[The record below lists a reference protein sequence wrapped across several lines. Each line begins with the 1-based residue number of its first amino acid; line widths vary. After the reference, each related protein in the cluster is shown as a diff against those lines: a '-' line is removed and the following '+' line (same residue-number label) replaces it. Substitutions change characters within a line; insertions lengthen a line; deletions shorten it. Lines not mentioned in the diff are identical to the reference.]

1 MSTQQ
6 HSAKKLSPSGVKSKL
21 ILEAI
26 GISHEILLALM
37 VQELIP
43 RELPRGGLDDRRIRK
58 FNEGD
63 VISTEELT
71 RMLKISLD
79 HYDLL
84 EKRFLAY
91 KVAFEKIE
99 NRIKKLHD
107 LLQKS
112 GAGGRHL
119 NKTLR
124 SIAELEIANY
134 YSKKRKH
141 LSSEKLSE
149 LVSKEIFR
157 QDIKNYRLDWKK
169 KWEKNIRTNHCHQD
183 GTGLHIGNFLQMFT
197 DHYQY
202 EQQLTGWKKSKKPIR
217 QIFSKNTF
225 LPTR

>member
-6 HSAKKLSPSGVKSKL
+6 HSAKKLSPNGVKSKL

-63 VISTEELT
+63 AISAEELT

-134 YSKKRKH
+134 YSKKKKH

-157 QDIKNYRLDWKK
+157 QDIKKYRLDWKK
-169 KWEKNIRTNHCHQD
+169 KWEKKYPDKPLPSGWERSSHWEFFADVYRPLPVRTATNWLEEIKKTYSTNI
-183 GTGLHIGNFLQMFT
+183 
-197 DHYQY
+197 
-202 EQQLTGWKKSKKPIR
+202 
-217 QIFSKNTF
+217 
-225 LPTR
+225 